1 MKETSDVRKVGIDP
15 MTLVREN
22 EALKKRNAELEDAL
36 AQREAGTPA
45 LVAAMQAEIQRLK
58 NERP

>member
-1 MKETSDVRKVGIDP
+1 MSEKWGIDP

-22 EALKKRNAELEDAL
+22 EALKKRNVELEDAL